1 MWIIL
6 KVIQFCQRKNNVISR
21 NQQNRNAGMKILYY
35 DCFAGISGDM
45 NLGALIDLGVDVEF
59 LKGELAKLPVQGY
72 TLSISREMR
81 KGISGTR
88 VDVILDAPPNRQANL
103 SPAHSHSVSPAHSY
117 SISHSHSDSDS
128 ASHSHNSFR
137 EIREMI
143 NHSNLS
149 QQVKDASLA
158 IFSKVA
164 IAEGKIHGN
173 PTDNVQFH
181 EVGAIDSIVDIV
193 GAAICLNH
201 LSPDQILCST
211 VEVGGG
217 TVRCAHGIYPVPA
230 PATAE
235 ILTGIPIRKG
245 TIPYE
250 ATTPTGAAILAA
262 NVNEF
267 TDRTGFKVLKTG
279 YGVGSRDGEIPN
291 VLRVFLCET
300 DNLQEEE
307 TVASVMIE
315 CNIDDMN
322 PELYDYLIDAFF
334 SAGAKDVFITPIIMK
349 KSRPAVKLSVLCAP
363 ENQAAVNE
371 VFFRETSTLG
381 VRSHVVEK
389 TMLDRS
395 IATVQTP
402 HGEIRVKSAFYHGK
416 WIKSKPEYEDCL
428 AAAKAKKIP
437 IAQVYRD
444 VEKAL
449 NNQSQNPYNP

>member
-1 MWIIL
+1 MPCVYFIWKIL
-6 KVIQFCQRKNNVISR
+6 KDIEFCQLKNIVISPFQR
-21 NQQNRNAGMKILYY
+21 TDYPGMKILYY

-59 LKGELAKLPVQGY
+59 LKKELAKLPVHGY
-72 TLSISREMR
+72 TLVVSRGMR

-88 VDVILDAPPNRQANL
+88 AEVVIDEQHRHPQNNM
-103 SPAHSHSVSPAHSY
+103 HSSLLMHHHHGHGTHHHHSSY
-117 SISHSHSDSDS
+117 S
-128 ASHSHNSFR
+128 

-143 NHSNLS
+143 SSSSLN
-149 QQVKDASLA
+149 QRVKDMSLA
-158 IFSKVA
+158 IFLKVA
-164 IAEGKIHGN
+164 VAEGKIHGK
-173 PTDNVQFH
+173 PAEEVHFH

-193 GAAICLNH
+193 GAAICLDF
-201 LSPDQILCST
+201 LSPDSILCST

-217 TVRCAHGIYPVPA
+217 TIQCAHGTYPVPA

-235 ILTGIPIRKG
+235 ILNGIPIRKG
-245 TIPYE
+245 TVPHE

-262 NVNEF
+262 HVSEF
-267 TDRTGFKVLKTG
+267 TEKTGFRILKTG

-291 VLRVFLCET
+291 VLRVFLCEAEDKPT
-300 DNLQEEE
+300 ED
-307 TVASVMIE
+307 TVASTMVE

-334 SAGAKDVFITPIIMK
+334 NAGAKDVFITPIIMK
-349 KSRPAVKLSVLCAP
+349 KSRPAVKLSVLCTP
-363 ENQAAVNE
+363 ESQLAVNE

-381 VRSHVVEK
+381 VRSYPVEK
-389 TMLDRS
+389 TMLNRS
-395 IATVQTP
+395 IETVDTP
-402 HGEIRVKSAFYHGK
+402 HGLIRVKSAYYRGK

-444 VEKAL
+444 VEL
-449 NNQSQNPYNP
+449 VLGNQSQNHSTP